1 MSPRHASQHSSKS
14 ATGTPRPSQM
24 GTHLEFP
31 GQSVR
36 PTSGPPIVGT
46 SSISARERAAGGG
59 YRQSG
64 AHLDG
69 SRSSQSNK
77 PLSAAGLQAPSA
89 QRTSNA
95 PRSEAARALTAPAS
109 HHSQSQA
116 PMSRHSS
123 HHSNAAASHHTG
135 TSRALVHQPFSSSSY
150 SSSQQRP
157 TGALLPYKDQR
168 GVGMKWKAGAK
179 SLAPLRP
186 GEKRQYME
194 VVTTTARIVQ
204 EWRD

>member
-1 MSPRHASQHSSKS
+1 MQSHHSSKS
-14 ATGTPRPSQM
+14 ATATPRPSQM
-24 GTHLEFP
+24 GTHLEVP

-36 PTSGPPIVGT
+36 PASGPPIVGT
-46 SSISARERAAGGG
+46 SGISARERAAGGG

-64 AHLDG
+64 AHLD
-69 SRSSQSNK
+69 SARSSQSNK

-95 PRSEAARALTAPAS
+95 PRSEAARAFTAPAS
-109 HHSQSQA
+109 QHSG
-116 PMSRHSS
+116 
-123 HHSNAAASHHTG
+123 AAGSYHTG
-135 TSRALVHQPFSSSSY
+135 TSRALVHQPSSTA

-157 TGALLPYKDQR
+157 KGALPPYNDQR